1 MKNIG
6 NAMRAQRLLSNKTL
20 LQVEKDTGIS
30 NASISR
36 WETGKVIP
44 NVEDCI
50 ILAEYYGVTLDE
62 WLNQDL

>member
-44 NVEDCI
+44 NVEDCNTTNGFSQVFI
-50 ILAEYYGVTLDE
+50 S
-62 WLNQDL
+62 QS

>member
-62 WLNQDL
+62 LLNQDI

>member
-50 ILAEYYGVTLDE
+50 ILAEYYGVTLRS
-62 WLNQDL
+62 LFLILF

>member
-50 ILAEYYGVTLDE
+50 ILAEYYGVTLY
-62 WLNQDL
+62 

>member
-1 MKNIG
+1 
-6 NAMRAQRLLSNKTL
+6 MRAQRLLSNKTL

-62 WLNQDL
+62 LLNQDI

>member
-62 WLNQDL
+62 LLNQDL

>member
-44 NVEDCI
+44 NVEECI
-50 ILAEYYGVTLDE
+50 ILAEYYGVNLDE
-62 WLNQDL
+62 LLNQDI

>member
-50 ILAEYYGVTLDE
+50 ILAEYYGVTLDYL
-62 WLNQDL
+62 LNQHI

>member
-62 WLNQDL
+62 LLDQDI